1 MIKKLYH
8 YLSPPVFN
16 DDYDKTH
23 TARILNSILQALI
36 FSLLFATVAGPF
48 FFAKKIES
56 IIIILI
62 LIIILSVSFVLMR
75 MGCVR
80 PACKIFLSSTWIVVT
95 CMVFLAGGMNSID
108 ATYYASIT
116 VMAGLLL
123 GRKYSLLYAL
133 LSIAAGASMV
143 FIEKAGIYPPHF
155 FPIPA
160 WAGWL
165 NMSIAIIMVTSTL
178 NLALRGLSEALTLS
192 RQEND
197 ERRKIEERLHG
208 SLHEKEILL
217 KEVHHRVKN
226 NMQIISSLISLQL
239 NYISTMEQR
248 EQFLDIQSRVRS
260 MALVHEQL
268 YQSAN
273 FSGINLGEYLTTLKD
288 NIVHSFHLG
297 ARNTE
302 IHIDV
307 DDLAI
312 DLDRA
317 IPIGLIVNELLTNAI
332 KYAFP
337 AGRAGCITIFCR
349 KDSEGKFLLSIKDN
363 GIGIADDIDFINS
376 TTLGLQIVNALVM
389 QIRGTITL
397 ERNGGTSFN
406 ISFR

>member
-1 MIKKLYH
+1 MIKMIYD
-8 YLSPPVFN
+8 YLAPPVFEG
-16 DDYDKTH
+16 DRDKTH

-36 FSLLFATVAGPF
+36 LALIFAAAVGSF

-62 LIIILSVSFVLMR
+62 LIIILSLSFVIMR
-75 MGCVR
+75 IGHVR
-80 PACKIFLSSTWIVVT
+80 TACKIFLFCTWTVVT
-95 CMVFLAGGMNSID
+95 CMVFLSGGMNSID

-143 FIEKAGIYPPHF
+143 FIEKGGIYPPRF

-165 NMSIAIIMVTSTL
+165 NMSIAIILVTSTL

-192 RQEND
+192 RQENE

-217 KEVHHRVKN
+217 KEIHHRVKN

-239 NYISTMEQR
+239 NYISTKEQR

-268 YQSAN
+268 YRSAN
-273 FSGINLGEYLTTLKD
+273 FSGINLGEYLTTLKE
-288 NIVHSFHLG
+288 NIFHSFHLG
-297 ARNTE
+297 IRNTE

-307 DDLAI
+307 DNLAI

-317 IPIGLIVNELLTNAI
+317 IPIGLIVNELVTNAI
-332 KYAFP
+332 KYAFTD
-337 AGRAGCITIFCR
+337 GRAGRVDIVCR
-349 KDSEGKFLLSIKDN
+349 EDGPEKYLLRISDN
-363 GIGIADDIDFINS
+363 GVGIADDIDFTNS
-376 TTLGLQIVNALVM
+376 PSLGLQIVNALVM
-389 QIRGTITL
+389 QIRGTISL
-397 ERNGGTSFN
+397 EKNGGTRFN
-406 ISFR
+406 ISF